1 MEKIVTHHRSEGFA
15 LIGALALVA
24 ILSISAAPLL
34 QRTAGVD
41 KELLKQTSQKL
52 VAINARESLET
63 TVQLLRRNGIDPDFL
78 NSVGSPTSIRL
89 ANTCNR
95 RIVAADPSL
104 LNGQALSDITTK
116 HTSITKVRGA
126 ETTSF
131 LLTISSASDNRFDK
145 ILAVGCSV
153 NEIGAIGLYV
163 SELASIKG
171 SILPVSFNEY

>member
-1 MEKIVTHHRSEGFA
+1 
-15 LIGALALVA
+15 
-24 ILSISAAPLL
+24 
-34 QRTAGVD
+34 
-41 KELLKQTSQKL
+41 
-52 VAINARESLET
+52 
-63 TVQLLRRNGIDPDFL
+63 LRRNGIDPDFL
-78 NSVGSPTSIRL
+78 NSVGSPASIRL

>member
-1 MEKIVTHHRSEGFA
+1 MKKLLTHTRSEGFA

-24 ILSISAAPLL
+24 ILSISAGPLL

-41 KELLKQTSQKL
+41 KELVKQTTEKL

-63 TVQLLRRNGIDPDFL
+63 TIQLLRRNGINPDFL
-78 NSVGSPTSIRL
+78 NNVGSSASVRL
-89 ANTCNR
+89 AETCNS

-104 LNGQALSDITTK
+104 LTGQALSDNSTK
-116 HTSITKVRGA
+116 HTSITEVRGA
-126 ETTSF
+126 ETASF

-153 NEIGAIGLYV
+153 NDVGAVGVYL

>member
-78 NSVGSPTSIRL
+78 NSVGSPASIRL

-104 LNGQALSDITTK
+104 LNGQACPFRRDGSAATM
-116 HTSITKVRGA
+116 R
-126 ETTSF
+126 
-131 LLTISSASDNRFDK
+131 LLQVLARR
-145 ILAVGCSV
+145 ILAGDPTLLRKSGSMPLRLNSWTV
-153 NEIGAIGLYV
+153 V
-163 SELASIKG
+163 SKLSRAFIATN
-171 SILPVSFNEY
+171 F